1 MRLLVSASCKCGFVM
16 NSVTI
21 LYPAYNEEEGIP
33 AVGGII
39 DRRAVEVA
47 EEVGN
52 RIVNSNS
59 GGN

>member
-1 MRLLVSASCKCGFVM
+1 MRLLVSASRKCGFVM

-21 LYPAYNEEEGIP
+21 LYPAYNEEEG
-33 AVGGII
+33 VK
-39 DRRAVEVA
+39 RAVEVA